1 MALSDSDVQRQIEH
15 MMAFIEQEAN
25 EKAEEI
31 DAKAEEEFNI
41 EKGRL
46 VQEQRIKIMEYYEKK
61 EKQVELDRKIQNSH
75 MLNQARLRIL
85 RARGEHIKNLLDDAK
100 KHLVDVTKDQV
111 KYKDLLGKLI
121 EQALYRI
128 MESEVVVRCRE
139 EDVELV
145 RSVLDGAVQ
154 SYRDKSG
161 EKCNA
166 KLEEQDFLH
175 PSTCGGVE
183 VSAFN
188 GKIKVTNTLANRL
201 EMVNRQLLPEI
212 SALSKRGEGALVSGD
227 KKMKLSDLQPKL
239 TYKTISSVYGPLLVV
254 DLVRYPQFGEIVN
267 IRMPDGYI
275 RNGQVLEFKGT
286 KAIVQVFEGTSG
298 LDVKNTSCEFSG
310 ELLRVPVEEDM
321 LGRIF
326 DGCGKPIDGGDAIT
340 PEKYININGEPI
352 NPSSRNYPQ
361 EMIQTGISAIDV
373 MNSIARGQKIPIFSA
388 AGLPHNEIAAQ
399 ICRQAGLVKI
409 PDNEAGAQA
418 EGGATA
424 AAAADTKS
432 SNFAIVFAA
441 IGVTSETARFFR
453 HEFIA
458 NGSMENVC
466 LFINL
471 ANDPTFERIITPRIA
486 LTTAEFLAYE
496 CNRHV
501 LVILTD
507 MTSYCDAL
515 REISSAREE
524 VPGRRGYPPYM
535 YSDLATIYER
545 AGRVE
550 GRQGSIT
557 QIPILTMPNDDIT
570 HPIPD
575 TTGFIT
581 EGQIYVDRAL
591 HGRKIYPPIN
601 VLPSLSRLMKSAIG
615 PGMTRKDH
623 SDVSNQLYACYATAT
638 QDVAPMKKVAG
649 EEALT
654 ADDLLYLEF
663 LDKFEKGFLAQ
674 DMHENRSIF
683 DSLDIAWRLLRMF
696 PKSMLRR
703 IPPKIIEEYFP
714 RTTKL

>member
-1 MALSDSDVQRQIEH
+1 MALSDADVQRQIQH

-61 EKQVELDRKIQNSH
+61 EKQVELDRKIQNSL

-85 RARGEHIKNLLDDAK
+85 KARGEHIRNLLDDASK
-100 KHLVDVTKDQV
+100 SLLDVAKDQT
-111 KYKDLLGKLI
+111 KYKDLLSKLI

-128 MESEVVVRCRE
+128 MEKEVVVKCCQQ
-139 EDVELV
+139 DLPLV
-145 RSVLDGAVQ
+145 KQVLDGAVK
-154 SYRDKSG
+154 SYIEHSG
-161 EKCNA
+161 DACSA
-166 KLEEQDFLH
+166 KVDEEDFLST
-175 PSTCGGVE
+175 STCGGVE
-183 VSAFN
+183 VWSHS
-188 GKIKVTNTLANRL
+188 GKIRVSNTLASRL

-212 SALSKRGEGALVSGD
+212 SALSKRGEGSLVSGD
-227 KKMKLSDLQPKL
+227 KSKLSDLQPKL

-267 IRMPDGYI
+267 IKLPDGNV
-275 RNGQVLEFKGT
+275 RTGQVLEFKGS

-298 LDVKNTSCEFSG
+298 LDVKNTQCEFSG

-326 DGCGKPIDGGDAIT
+326 NGCGKPIDGGDAIT
-340 PEKYININGEPI
+340 PEKYLDINGEPI

-409 PDNEAGAQA
+409 PDADQPAG
-418 EGGATA
+418 EGGDA
-424 AAAADTKS
+424 KS
-432 SNFAIVFAA
+432 TSNFAIVFAA
-441 IGVTSETARFFR
+441 IGVTSEAARFFQN
-453 HEFIA
+453 EFIA

-486 LTTAEFLAYE
+486 LTTAEYLAYE

-550 GRQGSIT
+550 GRIGSIT

-674 DMHENRSIF
+674 DKHENRSIF
-683 DSLDIAWRLLRMF
+683 DSLDIAWKLLRMF
-696 PKSMLRR
+696 PKGMLRR
-703 IPPKIIEEYFP
+703 IPPQIIEEYFP

>member
-1 MALSDSDVQRQIEH
+1 MALSDADVQRQIQH

-75 MLNQARLRIL
+75 MLNQARLRVL
-85 RARGEHIKNLLDDAK
+85 KARGEHIRNLLAEARKNLIE
-100 KHLVDVTKDQV
+100 VTSDKAR
-111 KYKDLLGKLI
+111 YKDLMAKLI
-121 EQALYRI
+121 EQALYRM
-128 MESEVVVRCRE
+128 MESDVQVKCRKEDADIVREVV
-139 EDVELV
+139 
-145 RSVLDGAVQ
+145 DGAVQ
-154 SYRDKSG
+154 SYTKHSG
-161 EKCNA
+161 EKCQA
-166 KLEEQDFLH
+166 KLDESDFL
-175 PSTCGGVE
+175 PPESCGGVE
-183 VSAFN
+183 ITAIN
-188 GKIKVTNTLANRL
+188 GRIKVSNTLANRL
-201 EMVNRQLLPEI
+201 EMVNQQLLPEI
-212 SALSKRGEGALVSGD
+212 SALSKRGECTLVSGD
-227 KKMKLSDLQPKL
+227 TKKSLSKLQPKL

-267 IRMPDGYI
+267 IKLPNGTSRT
-275 RNGQVLEFKGT
+275 GQVLEFKGT

-298 LDVKNTSCEFSG
+298 LDVKNTQCEFSG

-326 DGCGKPIDGGDAIT
+326 NGCGQPIDDGDAIT
-340 PEKYININGEPI
+340 PEKYLDINGEPI

-409 PDNEAGAQA
+409 PKE
-418 EGGATA
+418 EGGSEGD
-424 AAAADTKS
+424 ADSKPS

-441 IGVTSETARFFR
+441 IGVTSETARFFK

-654 ADDLLYLEF
+654 QDDLLYLEF

-674 DMHENRSIF
+674 DMHENRTIF

-696 PKSMLRR
+696 PKGMLRR

-714 RTTKL
+714 RNATKL

>member
-1 MALSDSDVQRQIEH
+1 MALSDADVQRQIQH

-85 RARGEHIKNLLDDAK
+85 KARGEHIRNLLNDARGS
-100 KHLVDVTKDQV
+100 LLDVAKDQAR
-111 KYKDLLGKLI
+111 YKDLLSKLI

-128 MESEVVVRCRE
+128 MESEVTIRCRK
-139 EDVELV
+139 EDLNLV
-145 RSVLDGAVQ
+145 KEVLDDAVQ
-154 SYRDKSG
+154 SYIKHSG
-161 EKCNA
+161 DKCNA
-166 KLEEQDFLH
+166 KIDELVFLQTD
-175 PSTCGGVE
+175 SCGGVE
-183 VSAFN
+183 VLAYN
-188 GKIKVTNTLANRL
+188 GRIKVANTLANRL

-212 SALSKRGEGALVSGD
+212 SALSKRGEGSLVSGE
-227 KKMKLSDLQPKL
+227 KTKLEELQPKL

-254 DLVRYPQFGEIVN
+254 DLVRYPQYGEIVN
-267 IRMPDGYI
+267 IKLPDGSC
-275 RNGQVLEFKGT
+275 RTGQVLEFKDT
-286 KAIVQVFEGTSG
+286 KAIIQVFEGTSG
-298 LDVKNTSCEFSG
+298 LDVKNTQCEFSG
-310 ELLRVPVEEDM
+310 ELLKVPVEEDM

-340 PEKYININGEPI
+340 PEKYLDINGEPI

-399 ICRQAGLVKI
+399 ICRQAGLVKN
-409 PDNEAGAQA
+409 PDGEGKSDEGAG
-418 EGGATA
+418 ES
-424 AAAADTKS
+424 K

-471 ANDPTFERIITPRIA
+471 ANDPTFERINTPRIA

-496 CNRHV
+496 CGRHV

-654 ADDLLYLEF
+654 SDDLLYLEF

>member
-1 MALSDSDVQRQIEH
+1 MALSDADVQRQIQH

-85 RARGEHIKNLLDDAK
+85 KARGEHIRNLLDDARK
-100 KHLVDVTKDQV
+100 NLLDVSKDQA
-111 KYKDLLGKLI
+111 KYKDLLSKLV

-128 MESEVVVRCRE
+128 IEKEVVVRCRK
-139 EDVELV
+139 EDLALV
-145 RSVLDGAVQ
+145 KEVLPAALK
-154 SYRDKSG
+154 SYTEHSG
-161 EKCNA
+161 EICNA
-166 KLEEQDFLH
+166 KLSESDFL
-175 PSTCGGVE
+175 PEITCGGIE
-183 VSAFN
+183 VSAYN
-188 GKIKVTNTLANRL
+188 GKIAVTNTLTSRL

-212 SALSKRGEGALVSGD
+212 SALSKRGEGSLVSGE
-227 KKMKLSDLQPKL
+227 KTKLDDLQPKL

-254 DLVRYPQFGEIVN
+254 DLVRYPQYGEIVN
-267 IRMPDGYI
+267 IKIPDGTV
-275 RNGQVLEFKGT
+275 RTGQVLEFKGT

-298 LDVKNTSCEFSG
+298 LDVKNTQCEFSG

-340 PEKYININGEPI
+340 PEKYLDINGEPI

-361 EMIQTGISAIDV
+361 EMIQTGIAAIDV

-409 PDNEAGAQA
+409 PDSQEEQA
-418 EGGATA
+418 TGGESNG
-424 AAAADTKS
+424 DSTKS
-432 SNFAIVFAA
+432 NNNFAIVFAA

-486 LTTAEFLAYE
+486 LTTAEYLAYE
-496 CNRHV
+496 CGRHV

-550 GRQGSIT
+550 GRDGSIT

-581 EGQIYVDRAL
+581 EGQIYIDRAL

-623 SDVSNQLYACYATAT
+623 SDVSNQLYACYATAS

-654 ADDLLYLEF
+654 SEDLLYLEF

-674 DMHENRSIF
+674 DMHENRTIF

-703 IPPKIIEEYFP
+703 IPPAIIEEFFP
-714 RTTKL
+714 RTTRL

>member
-1 MALSDSDVQRQIEH
+1 MALSDADVQRQIQH

-75 MLNQARLRIL
+75 MLNLARLRIL
-85 RARGEHIKNLLDDAK
+85 KARGEHIRNLLDDARK
-100 KHLVDVTKDQV
+100 NLLGVTEDKA
-111 KYKDLLGKLI
+111 KYKGLLSKLI
-121 EQALYRI
+121 EQALYRL
-128 MESEVVVRCRE
+128 MENDIQIRCRQ
-139 EDVELV
+139 EDLALV
-145 RSVLDGAVQ
+145 KEVLDEALK
-154 SYRDKSG
+154 SYNAHSG
-161 EKCNA
+161 SACKA
-166 KLEEQDFLH
+166 KINEQDFL
-175 PSTCGGVE
+175 PVDSCGGVE
-183 VSAFN
+183 LSAHGGRIRVS
-188 GKIKVTNTLANRL
+188 NTLANRL

-212 SALSKRGEGALVSGD
+212 SALSKRGEGSLVSGE
-227 KKMKLSDLQPKL
+227 KTKLGDLQPKL

-267 IRMPDGYI
+267 IRLPDGTV
-275 RNGQVLEFKGT
+275 RTGQVLEFKGT

-298 LDVKNTSCEFSG
+298 LDVKNTQCEFSG

-326 DGCGKPIDGGDAIT
+326 DGCGKPIDGGDDIT
-340 PEKYININGEPI
+340 PEKYLDINGEPI

-409 PDNEAGAQA
+409 PKEDGQA
-418 EGGATA
+418 EDAEGA
-424 AAAADTKS
+424 KS
-432 SNFAIVFAA
+432 TSNFAIVFAA
-441 IGVTSETARFFR
+441 IGVTSETARFFK

-550 GRQGSIT
+550 GRLGSIT

-674 DMHENRSIF
+674 DMHENRTIF

-696 PKSMLRR
+696 PKGMLRR